1 MTTVAIALAISF
13 LSLVIAAVSLGWNI
27 YRDVVL
33 KPKLRVAISVA
44 KVIREPHGTNLDRVF
59 VTVTNFGPGKTRAEM
74 LTLRPQYW
82 RRLLRKPPRYAVVIY
97 DYQDP
102 LSGRL
107 PAALAVGEKVDLTF
121 RFGSDLFLADEKFS
135 QIGVSD
141 AFGRTHWC
149 DRSEYRRA
157 QREYRNLTRGR

>member
-44 KVIREPHGTNLDRVF
+44 KVIREPHGTNLDRVL

-82 RRLLRKPPRYAVVIY
+82 RWLLRKPPRYAVVLY

-102 LSGRL
+102 LSGRRL
-107 PAALAVGEKVDLTF
+107 AA
-121 RFGSDLFLADEKFS
+121 SH
-135 QIGVSD
+135 VS
-141 AFGRTHWC
+141 
-149 DRSEYRRA
+149 
-157 QREYRNLTRGR
+157 